1 MAKNLVLC
9 CDGTHCSFTTAHTNV
24 VKLCRCLIQDPAR
37 QMVYYHPGL
46 GTLAPPGAFTPLSR
60 RISLL
65 LGQAFGVGFARDLH
79 NAYLFLVKHFEPGD
93 SVFLFG
99 FSRGAYTVRAL
110 ASMLHMYGLIR
121 RGNEALI
128 PYVIDRICAIRRSR
142 KQARRPEAR
151 ASVWQE
157 ATTFKQIF
165 SVPCAPAFVGVW
177 DTVNAIGAIGQNFH
191 VPYTANNPDIAVARQ
206 ALAIDERRGFFLPA
220 LWAPK
225 PAAQPDSGPRDLKQ
239 VWFAGCHGDVG
250 GGYPNAESGLSQC
263 AFRWMLGEASQHGL
277 LISPRLYHIVIGHTL
292 KDRAGPD
299 PNGPRHNSMKWPWQ
313 LAECIPRRLY
323 DPARRALRWRIN
335 LFRRRRIPA
344 GALVH
349 MSVFQRLGYINSCPN
364 FPKQPV
370 QVHDQPVVGVD
381 CD

>member
-1 MAKNLVLC
+1 MEILS
-9 CDGTHCSFTTAHTNV
+9 DGPDGVDRIPYADKS
-24 VKLCRCLIQDPAR
+24 RCAGNREYLFERSGFLPDAGPCLWSAC
-37 QMVYYHPGL
+37 L
-46 GTLAPPGAFTPLSR
+46 
-60 RISLL
+60 
-65 LGQAFGVGFARDLH
+65 FARPPD
-79 NAYLFLVKHFEPGD
+79 
-93 SVFLFG
+93 
-99 FSRGAYTVRAL
+99 RA
-110 ASMLHMYGLIR
+110 
-121 RGNEALI
+121 
-128 PYVIDRICAIRRSR
+128 D
-142 KQARRPEAR
+142 
-151 ASVWQE
+151 
-157 ATTFKQIF
+157 
-165 SVPCAPAFVGVW
+165 
-177 DTVNAIGAIGQNFH
+177 
-191 VPYTANNPDIAVARQ
+191 AV
-206 ALAIDERRGFFLPA
+206 
-220 LWAPK
+220 
-225 PAAQPDSGPRDLKQ
+225 
-239 VWFAGCHGDVG
+239 
-250 GGYPNAESGLSQC
+250 SGLSQC